1 MWSLFTFLVVGFLA
15 GLVARALISGP
26 SPSGCLPT
34 TLLGVA
40 GSFVG
45 GFLGYVLFGK
55 DLASGAFQP
64 SGFIGSMI
72 GAILVLLVYRRTA
85 AR

>member
-1 MWSLFTFLVVGFLA
+1 MA

-45 GFLGYVLFGK
+45 GFLGYVLFDK
-55 DLASGAFQP
+55 DLGSGAFQP
-64 SGFIGSMI
+64 SGFLGSMI